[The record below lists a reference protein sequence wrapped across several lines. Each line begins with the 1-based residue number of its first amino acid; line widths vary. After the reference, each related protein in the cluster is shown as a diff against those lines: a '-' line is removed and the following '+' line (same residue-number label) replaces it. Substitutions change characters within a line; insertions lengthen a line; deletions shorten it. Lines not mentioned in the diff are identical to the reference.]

1 MKSSTL
7 PLLSTKMVNRNSNHQ
22 GYQTHKETNLISH
35 QNTGKPMENN
45 GTHCFHSELN
55 PLQNPGQ

>member
-7 PLLSTKMVNRNSNHQ
+7 PRLSTEMVNGNSNHQ

-35 QNTGKPMENN
+35 QNTGKPMQNN

-55 PLQNPGQ
+55 PL

>member
-7 PLLSTKMVNRNSNHQ
+7 PWLSIKMVNRNGNHQ
-22 GYQTHKETNLISH
+22 GYQAHKETNLISY
-35 QNTGKPMENN
+35 QDTGKPMKNS
-45 GTHCFHSELN
+45 GTHCLYPELN